1 MKTSYDRKHDVAYV
15 EFSAA
20 DSERQAALDDARI
33 IDYAADGSVV
43 GVEFIS
49 PSRGVNLAGV
59 PRAAEVNARSG
70 ASACRSAW
78 RRPTSRGPADAQ
90 PPAGLRS
97 TRRPRSSGSPPRTW
111 W

>member
-20 DSERQAALDDARI
+20 DAHEQVALDDARI

-49 PSRGVNLAGV
+49 PSLGVNLAGV
-59 PRAAEVNARSG
+59 PRAADIEREV
-70 ASACRSAW
+70 
-78 RRPTSRGPADAQ
+78 RRLGLPIQTLPADA
-90 PPAGLRS
+90 G
-97 TRRPRSSGSPPRTW
+97 RPG
-111 W
+111 

>member
-1 MKTSYDRKHDVAYV
+1 VDHAGETLKTSYDRKHDVAYV

-20 DSERQAALDDARI
+20 DSERQLALDDARI

-59 PRAAEVNARSG
+59 PHAAEVERGVRRLGLPIGMAPVDVARPG
-70 ASACRSAW
+70 
-78 RRPTSRGPADAQ
+78 
-90 PPAGLRS
+90 
-97 TRRPRSSGSPPRTW
+97 
-111 W
+111 